1 MKTLDLN
8 TCTSKSGAL
17 LKLIQRMTLL
27 KPVMLMLLTFNFLIV
42 TSQVPQG
49 FNYQAIAR
57 DASGEIIENTLLPVR
72 ITIQTS
78 LSGGTVIWEEEHL
91 TVTSNQFGLI
101 SLIVGTGT
109 RINGNVATFSQI
121 DWNAQP
127 LFLKTTIR
135 YPGMTWTTMGTTQ
148 IWSVPYSMV
157 AKDVEGPIT
166 RLDIKGT
173 TTNMEEALFEVKNRN
188 GQTVFAVYNEGVRIF
203 VDDGEKGAKGGFAVG
218 GFGMSKGVTDQYLFV
233 SADSIR
239 AYIGPDAKASKGGF
253 AVGGYNLAKA
263 APEEY
268 LRVTRD
274 STRIYVNDQPTKASK
289 GGFAV
294 GGFGLSKGP
303 VTPFTM
309 LTPDNYLIGHNSG
322 IKISTGLHNSF
333 LGFETG
339 MNTTTGGRNLFL
351 GYQAGYSNIIGSYNT
366 FLGYQAGYSNDAS
379 YNTFIGYRAGRN
391 NTTGIYNTYIG
402 YYSGYYNTT
411 GKSNIFIGNYSG
423 FRNTEGENNIFFGIY
438 SGYYNAT
445 GTDNIYIGSRAG
457 YSTTTGVN
465 NVFIGTRTGYSNSSG
480 RNNIFLGDS
489 SGYRNT
495 SGRENLFMGTRA
507 GYSNTIGLYNVFLGF
522 EAGYSN
528 IGSTAY
534 DGNFNSAVGYK
545 AGYGNTTGQSNAF
558 FGDRAGMDNSTGN
571 YNTFVGKFAG
581 IHHVSGNYNTFI
593 GAQAGDNCT
602 SGIGNVFIGN
612 SAGGNNTSGDYNT
625 FIGVQAGQGNTGN
638 NNVCIGYR
646 AGSSSGSLSNR
657 LYIDVTSTAPL
668 IYGEFDNR
676 KVVFNGKVG
685 VNGRNP
691 VTNALE
697 VLGEASKTTAGSWLA
712 NSDYRIKTDI
722 RDIENAV
729 ELVMRLHPVR
739 FRYSSEW
746 IAKNA
751 SIKDKDY
758 YNFVAQ
764 EYRQV
769 FPESV
774 QGSGDYLDGDP
785 EELLQMDS
793 YNAQIVAI
801 KALQE
806 VVRQNEEQ
814 QKQIELQQ
822 KKIDELNELVLNLS
836 GQLK

>member
-1 MKTLDLN
+1 MKTQN
-8 TCTSKSGAL
+8 PNICASISGAFP
-17 LKLIQRMTLL
+17 KLIL
-27 KPVMLMLLTFNFLIV
+27 KTKLRKLILSILFTFNFFILI
-42 TSQVPQG
+42 SQVPQG

-57 DASGEIIENTLLPVR
+57 DASGEIIGNTLLPVR

-78 LSGGTVIWEEEHL
+78 LTGGTVVWEEEHL
-91 TVTSNQFGLI
+91 TVSSNQFGLI
-101 SLIVGTGT
+101 SLVVGTGT
-109 RINGNVATFSQI
+109 RINGNVATFGEI

-135 YPGMTWTTMGTTQ
+135 YPGMTWTNMGTTQ
-148 IWSVPYSMV
+148 IWSVPYSLV

-173 TTNMEEALFEVKNRN
+173 TSNMEEALFEVKNRN
-188 GQTVFAVYNEGVRIF
+188 GQTVFAVYNEGVRIY

-218 GFGMSKGVTDQYLFV
+218 GF
-233 SADSIR
+233 
-239 AYIGPDAKASKGGF
+239 
-253 AVGGYNLAKA
+253 NLAKA
-263 APEEY
+263 DPEEY

-294 GGFGLSKGP
+294 GGFGLSKGT
-303 VTPFTM
+303 VTPFTV

-322 IKISTGLHNSF
+322 IKITSGLHNSF

-339 MNTTTGGRNLFL
+339 MSTTTGGRNLFL
-351 GYQAGYSNIIGSYNT
+351 GYQAGYSNISGSYNT
-366 FLGYQAGYSNDAS
+366 FLGYQAGYSNNAS
-379 YNTFIGYRAGRN
+379 YNSFIGYRAGRN
-391 NTTGIYNTYIG
+391 NTTGVYNTFLG

-411 GKSNIFIGNYSG
+411 GTSNIFIGNYSG
-423 FRNTEGENNIFFGIY
+423 YRNTEGVNNVFFGIY
-438 SGYYNAT
+438 SGYYNTT
-445 GTDNIYIGSRAG
+445 GTDNIFIGSRAG
-457 YSTTTGVN
+457 YSTSTGVN
-465 NVFIGTRTGYSNSSG
+465 NVFIGTRSGYTNSTGI
-480 RNNIFLGDS
+480 NNIFLGDS

-545 AGYGNTTGQSNAF
+545 AGYSNTTGQSNAF

-571 YNTFVGKFAG
+571 YNTFIGKFAG
-581 IHHVSGNYNTFI
+581 IHHVTGNYNTFL

-602 SGIGNVFIGN
+602 DGIGNIFIGN

-638 NNVCIGYR
+638 NNICIGR
-646 AGSSSGSLSNR
+646 QAGSISGNVSNR

-676 KVVFNGKVG
+676 KVIFNGKVG

-697 VLGEASKTTAGSWLA
+697 VLGDASKTTAGSWLA
-712 NSDYRIKTDI
+712 NSDYRIKTNIEDI
-722 RDIENAV
+722 GNAV
-729 ELVMRLHPVR
+729 DLIMELHPVR
-739 FRYSSEW
+739 FRYDNEW
-746 IAKNA
+746 IAKNP
-751 SIKDKDY
+751 SIKDKNY
-758 YNFVAQ
+758 YNFIAQ

-806 VVRQNEEQ
+806 VIRQNREQ

-822 KKIDELNELVLNLS
+822 KKIDELNELILSLS
-836 GQLK
+836 GQVK